1 MRNIGL
7 YLDVYEQMLRE
18 KGQFEMEDSSQDSNY
33 FLEIVEKKFPKSEK
47 PWLFLS
53 YAASVLVNENYFFPI
68 EAEVSKISYNRI
80 HQIVSRI
87 LLNTNL

>member
-1 MRNIGL
+1 MCNIGL
-7 YLDVYEQMLRE
+7 YLDVYQQMLRE
-18 KGQFEMEDSSQDSNY
+18 KGQFEMEDSNN

-47 PWLFLS
+47 PWLFLT
-53 YAASVLVNENYFFPI
+53 YAASVLMNENDFFPI

-87 LLNTNL
+87 L

>member
-1 MRNIGL
+1 MCNIGL
-7 YLDVYEQMLRE
+7 YLDVYQQMLRE
-18 KGQFEMEDSSQDSNY
+18 KGQFEMEDSNN

-53 YAASVLVNENYFFPI
+53 YAASVLVNENDFLFPI
-68 EAEVSKISYNRI
+68 EAEVSNISYNRI

-87 LLNTNL
+87 LY